1 MTTSADC
8 NLIERDK
15 SFFLKEAGRRPTLDP
30 ALRPGTA
37 AQKHAWC
44 CLLVRHSLE
53 ISILVR
59 HGHFIIIDQ
68 FLMRWMGQFKV
79 HNQVDNF
86 VSSKYYPPAVPAQ
99 AGQWQCTV
107 SVSGR

>member
-37 AQKHAWC
+37 AEKHAWC
-44 CLLVRHSLE
+44 CLLVRHSV
-53 ISILVR
+53 LVR
-59 HGHFIIIDQ
+59 HGYFIIRSISHAMD
-68 FLMRWMGQFKV
+68 GTGNKFKV

>member
-1 MTTSADC
+1 MLGAVCWCDI
-8 NLIERDK
+8 LLK
-15 SFFLKEAGRRPTLDP
+15 SD
-30 ALRPGTA
+30 
-37 AQKHAWC
+37 
-44 CLLVRHSLE
+44 

-59 HGHFIIIDQ
+59 HGYFIIRSISHAMD
-68 FLMRWMGQFKV
+68 GTGNKFKV